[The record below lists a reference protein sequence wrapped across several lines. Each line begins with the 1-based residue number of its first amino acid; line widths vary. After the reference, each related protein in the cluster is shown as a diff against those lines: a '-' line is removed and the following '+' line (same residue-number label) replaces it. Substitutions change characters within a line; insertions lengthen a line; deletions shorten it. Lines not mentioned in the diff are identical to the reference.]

1 MSEILDL
8 FDDIQPEVDGMQLID
23 IDLDN
28 INESA
33 KEDAVSLID
42 NLSNWYYDEDFLQK
56 NPAFKKRVDSDLES
70 LRILFKMRKADEETH
85 DILIKAI
92 AGNSG
97 NASLYRSLSEMQKT
111 IISITTKINDIIA
124 GLNNLMKGYQMEL
137 TFDTTQDIST
147 ELQDETPQSINQAQT
162 TYRGSKEFIQCMNSI
177 DLAHEKY
184 GMFEEPQ
191 EIFEENEKEAE

>member
-1 MSEILDL
+1 MDINEI
-8 FDDIQPEVDGMQLID
+8 FDQCMPDNLQPEIDGLQLID

-33 KEDAVSLID
+33 KADAMSLID

-97 NASLYRSLSEMQKT
+97 NASLYRSLAEMQKT
-111 IISITTKINDIIA
+111 IISITAKINDIIV

-137 TFDTTQDIST
+137 NFDSPDNYKNESQEET
-147 ELQDETPQSINQAQT
+147 LQSSDSL
-162 TYRGSKEFIQCMNSI
+162 TYRGTKEFIQQMNNS
-177 DLAHEKY
+177 LSQEKY

-191 EIFEENEKEAE
+191 EIFEEEKEAE